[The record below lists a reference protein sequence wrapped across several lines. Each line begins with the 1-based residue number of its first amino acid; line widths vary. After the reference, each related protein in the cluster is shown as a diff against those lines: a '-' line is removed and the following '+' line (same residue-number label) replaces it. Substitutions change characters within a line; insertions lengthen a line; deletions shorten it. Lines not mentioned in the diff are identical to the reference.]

1 MSPGR
6 TVTPLRPVEERPNS
20 KHPTGDL
27 SLIIISPVAV
37 EGTRTGFWSITVT
50 SIAVARSKLRLP
62 LVAGR
67 SLETLVV
74 AYG

>member
-6 TVTPLRPVEERPNS
+6 TVTPLRPVEEHPNS
-20 KHPTGDL
+20 KHPTGEP
-27 SLIIISPVAV
+27 SIIIGPVAI
-37 EGTRTGFWSITVT
+37 EGTWTGFWSITVT

-67 SLETLVV
+67 TLETLVV